1 MNARTFEEK
10 YIMKQYRIT
19 VNGKSYDVTVEELSG
34 MRQSPSGAFG
44 AGSASYSAPPANI
57 QPTANVVSSANTAT
71 PTASEQGSS
80 NGAKAAPAN
89 NGSILTIKAPMPG
102 TVISFKVIVGQK
114 VKRGD
119 VLLLLEAMKM
129 ENEIVAPQ
137 DGTVVA
143 LRVPASA
150 AVNTGDPLVDL
161 A

>member
-1 MNARTFEEK
+1 
-10 YIMKQYRIT
+10 MKHYRIS
-19 VNGKSYDVTVEELSG
+19 VNGKSYEVTVEELSG
-34 MRQSPSGAFG
+34 AK
-44 AGSASYSAPPANI
+44 SAPTISVAAPVA
-57 QPTANVVSSANTAT
+57 Q
-71 PTASEQGSS
+71 
-80 NGAKAAPAN
+80 AAPAIPAAPVAPSPSAAPAAN
-89 NGSILTIKAPMPG
+89 GGSITTVKAPMPG
-102 TVISFKVIVGQK
+102 TVIAFKVIEGQQ

-137 DGTVVA
+137 NGTIVS

>member
-1 MNARTFEEK
+1 
-10 YIMKQYRIT
+10 MKHYRIT
-19 VNGKSYDVTVEELSG
+19 VNGKTYEVTVEDLNRPG
-34 MRQSPSGAFG
+34 HGSGA
-44 AGSASYSAPPANI
+44 AAVSQAPA
-57 QPTANVVSSANTAT
+57 AVSSAA
-71 PTASEQGSS
+71 PSPAAPSAQPAAAPS
-80 NGAKAAPAN
+80 NGETVVTVK
-89 NGSILTIKAPMPG
+89 SPMPG
-102 TVISFKVIVGQK
+102 TVISFKVIAGQQ

-150 AVNTGDPLVDL
+150 SVNTGDPLVDL

>member
-1 MNARTFEEK
+1 
-10 YIMKQYRIT
+10 MKHYRIT
-19 VNGKSYDVTVEELSG
+19 VNGTSYDVTVEELGASKYA
-34 MRQSPSGAFG
+34 PATSGA
-44 AGSASYSAPPANI
+44 SAPTSTAPSVAGPVTAPEAAPQPAPA
-57 QPTANVVSSANTAT
+57 QPTAAQSA
-71 PTASEQGSS
+71 
-80 NGAKAAPAN
+80 AAPAN
-89 NGSILTIKAPMPG
+89 GGSVTTVKSPMPG
-102 TVISFKVIVGQK
+102 TVVAFKVIVGQK

-143 LRVPASA
+143 LRVAASA

>member
-1 MNARTFEEK
+1 MK
-10 YIMKQYRIT
+10 YYRIT
-19 VNGKSYDVTVEELSG
+19 VNGKTYEVTVEDLNRPG
-34 MRQSPSGAFG
+34 HGSGA
-44 AGSASYSAPPANI
+44 AAVSQAPA
-57 QPTANVVSSANTAT
+57 AVSSAA
-71 PTASEQGSS
+71 PSPAAPSAQPAAAPS
-80 NGAKAAPAN
+80 NGETVVTVK
-89 NGSILTIKAPMPG
+89 SPMPG
-102 TVISFKVIVGQK
+102 TVISFKVIAGQQ

-150 AVNTGDPLVDL
+150 SVNTGDPLVDL

>member
-1 MNARTFEEK
+1 
-10 YIMKQYRIT
+10 MKQYRIT

-34 MRQSPSGAFG
+34 ARQAPA
-44 AGSASYSAPPANI
+44 AYAAPVQAAAQAAPSAPAEAAPAA
-57 QPTANVVSSANTAT
+57 P
-71 PTASEQGSS
+71 
-80 NGAKAAPAN
+80 AAPAN
-89 NGSILTIKAPMPG
+89 GGTVATIKAPMPG
-102 TVISFKVIVGQK
+102 TVIAFKVIVGQQ

-137 DGTVVA
+137 DGTVAA

-150 AVNTGDPLVDL
+150 AVNTGDALVDL

>member
-1 MNARTFEEK
+1 
-10 YIMKQYRIT
+10 MKQYRIT

-57 QPTANVVSSANTAT
+57 QPTANVVSSANTAA

-80 NGAKAAPAN
+80 NAAKAAPAN

-129 ENEIVAPQ
+129 EHSLIAPFS
-137 DGTVVA
+137 GRVVEMYA
-143 LRVPASA
+143 TPNTQAAKGSLLLRIEEA
-150 AVNTGDPLVDL
+150 A
-161 A
+161 